1 MKFGQRNCVRFLIV
15 LQQQVHKNMKRI
27 LIILSLIISAF
38 CANAATLINDT
49 EIESGIT
56 EIIKPIA
63 NAAKIPENR
72 LKIYIINDDS
82 FNAFVRGG
90 EDIFIYTGLLKQIK
104 SPNALRAVVAHEL
117 GHTIGG
123 HMIQIAD
130 RMQSEMIRTMIIQAL
145 GIGLMV
151 AGGNP
156 SAGAGVLAGS
166 AGIAQQSML
175 SFSRDE
181 ERMADDLAVDLM
193 VKANENPN
201 GLIEVF
207 EQMHDIQGAFENR
220 VNPNKINHPLT
231 SERLNNTKTKIAK
244 LKSVPTKTKQQTTN
258 ENSNYEM
265 LRAKL
270 IGYLDNDKTVITKY
284 PYKDKS
290 DAAIY
295 ARAIAN
301 MRAGNLDTAK
311 TGVQTLIK
319 RHPKSP
325 YFYEVLGDI
334 EYQYGHYDDSVDAY
348 ERSLQLSGHAP
359 QIETALTVVLAD
371 RNKPGDK
378 ERANELCRR
387 VILKEPSPLAY
398 WILARVS
405 DGATSDWAMAEF
417 YKMNK
422 DEKNAKKY
430 AKMAQKKAAKD
441 SPEYIKSGDILK
453 K

>member
-1 MKFGQRNCVRFLIV
+1 
-15 LQQQVHKNMKRI
+15 MKRI
-27 LIILSLIISAF
+27 IFAVLISVISVF
-38 CANAATLINDT
+38 NVNAATLINDT

-63 NAAKIPENR
+63 KAAKIPENR
-72 LKIYIINDDS
+72 LKIYIINDDN

-90 EDIFIYTGLLKQIK
+90 EDVFIYTGLLKRIK

-123 HMIQIAD
+123 HIIQIAD

-193 VKANENPN
+193 VKADENPN

-207 EQMHDIQGAFENR
+207 EQMHEMQNAFETR
-220 VNPNKINHPLT
+220 VNPNRINHPLT
-231 SERLNNTKTKIAK
+231 SERLNNAKTKIAK
-244 LKSVPTKTKQQTTN
+244 IKNIPTKSKNQISK
-258 ENSNYEM
+258 ENANYEI

-270 IGYLDNDKTVITKY
+270 IGYLNNDKNVITLY

-290 DAAIY
+290 DAAVY

-301 MRAGNLDTAK
+301 MRAGNLDMAK
-311 TGVQTLIK
+311 TGIQTLIK
-319 RHPKSP
+319 RNSESP

-334 EYQYGHYDDSVDAY
+334 EYQYGHYDDSVEAY
-348 ERSLQLSGHAP
+348 EHSLKLSNNAP
-359 QIETALTVVLAD
+359 QIETALAVVLAE
-371 RNKPGDK
+371 RNKNGDT
-378 ERANELCRR
+378 ERAKELCKR
-387 VILKEPSPLAY
+387 VILTEPSPLAY
-398 WILARVS
+398 WILARVT
-405 DGATSDWAMAEF
+405 DGSTSDWAMAEF
-417 YKMNK
+417 YKMNN

-430 AKMAQKKAAKD
+430 AKLARKKAKKD

>member
-1 MKFGQRNCVRFLIV
+1 
-15 LQQQVHKNMKRI
+15 MKRI
-27 LIILSLIISAF
+27 FIFLFTLFIGF

-49 EIESGIT
+49 EIEYGIK
-56 EIIKPIA
+56 ELVKPIA
-63 NAAKIPENR
+63 KAAKIPEDR
-72 LKIYIINDDS
+72 LKIYLVKDDS

-104 SPNALRAVVAHEL
+104 SPNALRAVIAHEL

-130 RMQSEMIRTMIIQAL
+130 KMQAEMIRTMIIQAL

-193 VKANENPN
+193 VNAKENPN

-207 EQMHDIQGAFENR
+207 EQMQDLNGAFETR
-220 VNPNKINHPLT
+220 INPNKINHPLT
-231 SERLNNTKTKIAK
+231 NERLNNAKNKISKIKDITK
-244 LKSVPTKTKQQTTN
+244 KSKQQIDK
-258 ENSNYEM
+258 ENSDYGI

-270 IGYLDNDKTVITKY
+270 VGYLDNDKTVITLY

-311 TGVQTLIK
+311 TGIQTLIK

-348 ERSLQLSGHAP
+348 KASLQLSNNAP
-359 QIETALTVVLAD
+359 QIETALAVVLAE
-371 RNKPGDK
+371 RNKEGDK
-378 ERANELCRR
+378 EQANELCRH
-387 VILKEPSPLAY
+387 VILNEPSPLAY

-417 YKMNK
+417 YKMNN

-430 AKMAQKKAAKD
+430 AKLARKKAKKD
-441 SPEYIKSGDILK
+441 SPEYIKSSDILK

>member
-1 MKFGQRNCVRFLIV
+1 
-15 LQQQVHKNMKRI
+15 MKRTFAFLLFCI
-27 LIILSLIISAF
+27 LGFNAI
-38 CANAATLINDT
+38 AATIINDT
-49 EIESGIT
+49 EIESHIY
-56 EIIKPIA
+56 EIIRPVA

-72 LKIYIINDDS
+72 LKIYIIKDDS

-130 RMQSEMIRTMIIQAL
+130 KMQSEMIRTMIIQAL
-145 GIGLMV
+145 GVGLMV

-156 SAGAGVLAGS
+156 SAGVGVLAGS
-166 AGIAQQSML
+166 VGIAQQSML

-207 EQMHDIQGAFENR
+207 EQMYDLQGAFETR
-220 VNPNKINHPLT
+220 INPNRINHPMT
-231 SERLNNTKTKIAK
+231 TERLNNTKTKIKK
-244 LKSVPTKTKQQTTN
+244 LKNIPNKSQKQIAV
-258 ENSNYEM
+258 ENSDYE
-265 LRAKL
+265 LIRAKL
-270 IGYLDNDKTVITKY
+270 TGYLDNSKTVLVKY
-284 PYKDKS
+284 PYTDKS
-290 DAAIY
+290 DSAIY

-301 MRAGNLDTAK
+301 MQTGNLDTAK
-311 TGVQTLIK
+311 TGIQTLIK
-319 RHPKSP
+319 RHPQSP
-325 YFYEVLGDI
+325 FFYEVFGDI
-334 EYQYGHYDDSVDAY
+334 EYQYGHYDDSIDAY
-348 ERSLQLSGHAP
+348 EQSLKLSNNAP
-359 QIETALTVVLAD
+359 QIETALALVLAE

-378 ERANELCRR
+378 EKATELCKR
-387 VILKEPSPLAY
+387 VILNEPSPLAY

-417 YKMNK
+417 YKMNN
-422 DEKNAKKY
+422 DEKNARKY
-430 AKMAQKKAAKD
+430 AKLAQKNAKKD

>member
-1 MKFGQRNCVRFLIV
+1 
-15 LQQQVHKNMKRI
+15 MKRVI
-27 LIILSLIISAF
+27 VTFLTVIGLLFS
-38 CANAATLINDT
+38 ANAATLINDT
-49 EIESGIT
+49 EIEYGIT

-63 NAAKIPENR
+63 QAAKIPENR
-72 LKIYIINDDS
+72 LKIYIVNDDS

-90 EDIFIYTGLLKQIK
+90 EDVFIYTGLLKQIK

-130 RMQSEMIRTMIIQAL
+130 KMHAEMIRTLIIQAL
-145 GIGLMV
+145 GVGLMV

-166 AGIAQQSML
+166 SGIAQQSIL

-193 VKANENPN
+193 IKANENPN

-207 EQMHDIQGAFENR
+207 EQMHDIQGAFETR
-220 VNPNKINHPLT
+220 INPNKINHPLT
-231 SERLNNTKTKIAK
+231 SERLNNTKTKISK
-244 LKSVPTKTKQQTTN
+244 IKDIPIKSKQQITN
-258 ENSNYEM
+258 ENANYEL

-270 IGYLDNDKTVITKY
+270 VGYLDNDTKVITMY
-284 PYKDKS
+284 PYKNKS

-295 ARAIAN
+295 ARAIGN

-311 TGVQTLIK
+311 TGIQTLIK

-348 ERSLQLSGHAP
+348 EQSLKLSNNAP
-359 QIETALTVVLAD
+359 QIETALAVVLAE
-371 RNKPGDK
+371 RNRDGDK
-378 ERANELCRR
+378 EHANELCRR

-398 WILARVS
+398 WILARVN

-417 YKMNK
+417 YKMNN
-422 DEKNAKKY
+422 DDKNAKKY
-430 AKMAQKKAAKD
+430 AKMARKKAKKD
-441 SPEYIKSGDILK
+441 SPEYVKAGDILK